1 MRRRRLLAA
10 LAAAGLPPQAL
21 AQGLPPEL
29 RLEWPE
35 APAARRHGQ
44 ARMRYFGLTVYDIA
58 LWAPGPLAPGAVERQ
73 ALALEIAYLRRLSG
87 ERIAERSL
95 AEMQRAGPIAEA
107 QAVRWLAE
115 MKRLFP
121 DVDAGDRITGV
132 QWPGVSARFHHNGRY
147 LGELPDARFA
157 TLFFGIWLAPWTS
170 EPALRQALLG
180 PAG

>member
-1 MRRRRLLAA
+1 MHRRRVLAA
-10 LAAAGLPPQAL
+10 FATAAMLPMAR

-29 RLEWPE
+29 RVEWPQ

-44 ARMRYFGLTVYDIA
+44 GRLRFFGLAVCDVT
-58 LWAPGPLAPGAVERQ
+58 LWAPARLASEDFERQ
-73 ALALEIAYLRRLSG
+73 ALALEISYLRRLSG

-95 AEMQRAGPIAEA
+95 AEMQRAGPIDET
-107 QAVRWLAE
+107 QAARWLDA

-121 DVDAGDRITGV
+121 DVGDGDRLTGV

-157 TLFFGIWLAPWTS
+157 ALFFGIWLAPWTS
-170 EPALRQALLG
+170 EPALRRALLES
-180 PAG
+180 AG